1 MMMMIMMMMMM
12 MIMMMM
18 VVVVVVVVVV
28 VTTTIIPAF
37 SVRKRNGIIKIVV
50 CCYSDLVCC
59 EHARTVTY
67 WQIHA
72 NKRILF
78 VI

>member
-1 MMMMIMMMMMM
+1 MMMMIMMMIMMMMIMMMM
-12 MIMMMM
+12 
-18 VVVVVVVVVV
+18 VVVVVVV

-67 WQIHA
+67 WQIQA

>member
-1 MMMMIMMMMMM
+1 MM
-12 MIMMMM
+12 MMMM

-28 VTTTIIPAF
+28 VEVVTMMTTMTIIPAF
-37 SVRKRNGIIKIVV
+37 SVRKHNGFIKILVR
-50 CCYSDLVCC
+50 CCSDLVCC

-67 WQIHA
+67 WQIQA